1 MVGCAMDKP
10 RTVIVTGA
18 TAGIGRATAEAF
30 GALGWR
36 VAIGAR
42 REDRLDDAAAAVA
55 LAGGRGFGHVL
66 DVTDPASVD
75 AFVSAA
81 EKALGPID
89 VLVNNAA
96 SSRPGPLHELSV
108 EHIRETLESGLL
120 GSLLMSRRVLSSML
134 PARRAGDLVF
144 ISSRAAVLPWPRQV
158 PYAAAKA
165 GIEAAAAALRAELAG
180 TGIRALI
187 VRVGDTVTEFASGW
201 SPEQLAEVAYWSK
214 LGLIA
219 GSWLQPAQVAAAVV
233 AAVTAP
239 RGVQLETVVVNP
251 EHPLAEAEAE

>member
-1 MVGCAMDKP
+1 M
-10 RTVIVTGA
+10 RTAIVTGA
-18 TAGIGRATAEAF
+18 TVGIGRAIAEAF

-75 AFVSAA
+75 AFVGAA
-81 EKALGPID
+81 EKALGPVD

-96 SSRPGPLHELSV
+96 VAKPGSLHEQSP
-108 EHIRETLESGLL
+108 EQIREALESGLL
-120 GSLLMSRRVLSSML
+120 GSLLMTRRVLADWL
-134 PARRAGDLVF
+134 PARRGGDILFV
-144 ISSRAAVLPWPRQV
+144 SSRAAVVPWPQQV

-165 GIEAAAAALRAELAG
+165 GIEAAAAALRVELVG
-180 TGIRALI
+180 TGIRTLI
-187 VRVGDTVTEFASGW
+187 VRVGDTVATEFASGW
-201 SPEQLAEVAYWSK
+201 SPEQFAVVGYWAK
-214 LGLIA
+214 LGLLA
-219 GSWLQPAQVAAAVV
+219 GSWLQPAQVAEAVV

-239 RGVQLETVVVNP
+239 PGVQLETVVVNP
-251 EHPLAEAEAE
+251 APPRAEPEAE